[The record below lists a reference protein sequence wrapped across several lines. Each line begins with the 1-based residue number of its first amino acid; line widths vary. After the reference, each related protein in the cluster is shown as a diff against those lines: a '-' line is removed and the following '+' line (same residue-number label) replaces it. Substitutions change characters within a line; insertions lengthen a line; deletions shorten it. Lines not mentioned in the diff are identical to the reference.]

1 MLLQHAF
8 RAVPPGWRTGVT
20 FVASAASIHGKLCL
34 VTGATSGIGFV
45 TAQVL
50 AQQGATVVLVG
61 RDPNRGAAAV
71 ERITQETG
79 NNAVR
84 LLLADLSSQAQIVQ
98 LAQEFHDHFDRLDV
112 LVNNAGALFARRQLS
127 VDGIE
132 MTFALNHLGYFL
144 LTHLLLDTIKAS
156 PYARIV
162 NVASGAHRAGHIDF
176 DDLQGERRY
185 GGWRAYCQ
193 SKLANILFTYELAA
207 RLDGTGVTAN
217 VMHPGFVA
225 TNFGHNNGGPFGWLL
240 RVSQVAA
247 LSPQQGAETIIHLTA
262 APEMADIS
270 GRYFIKKR
278 VVRSSEESYDK
289 SIANRLWQISED
301 MVGL

>member
-1 MLLQHAF
+1 
-8 RAVPPGWRTGVT
+8 
-20 FVASAASIHGKLCL
+20 
-34 VTGATSGIGFV
+34 VTGATSGIGLI
-45 TAQVL
+45 TAQAL
-50 AQQGATVVLVG
+50 AQQGAIVVLVG

-71 ERITQETG
+71 ERITRATG
-79 NNAVR
+79 NDAISLV
-84 LLLADLSSQAQIVQ
+84 LADLSSQAQIVQ

-112 LVNNAGALFARRQLS
+112 LVNNAGALFARRKVS

-132 MTFALNHLGYFL
+132 MTLALNHLGYFL

-156 PYARIV
+156 ANARIV

-207 RLDGTGVTAN
+207 RLAGTGVTAN
-217 VMHPGFVA
+217 VLHPGFVA
-225 TNFGHNNGGPFGWLL
+225 TNFGHNNGGPFAWLI
-240 RVSQVAA
+240 RIAQVAA
-247 LSPQQGAETIIHLTA
+247 LSPQQGADTVIHLA
-262 APEMADIS
+262 ASPDVADFT

-278 VVRSSEESYDK
+278 AVQSSKESYDK
-289 SIANRLWQISED
+289 SIGLRLWQVSEN
-301 MVGL
+301 MLGLSSGGVQRASC

>member
-1 MLLQHAF
+1 L
-8 RAVPPGWRTGVT
+8 RKEVN
-20 FVASAASIHGKLCL
+20 FVAAASMHGKRCL
-34 VTGATSGIGFV
+34 VTGATSGIGFI
-45 TAQVL
+45 TAQAL
-50 AQQGATVVLVG
+50 AQQGAAVVLVG

-71 ERITQETG
+71 ERITHETG
-79 NNAVR
+79 NDAVS
-84 LLLADLSSQAQIVQ
+84 LLLADLSSQSQIVQ
-98 LAQEFHDHFDRLDV
+98 AAQEFHDHFDRLDI
-112 LVNNAGALFARRQLS
+112 LVNNAGALFAKRQLS

-207 RLDGTGVTAN
+207 RLRGTGVTAN

-225 TNFGHNNGGPFGWLL
+225 TNFGHNNSGLFAWLI
-240 RVSQVAA
+240 RITQVAA
-247 LSPQQGAETIIHLTA
+247 LSPQQGAETIIHLATSPDVA
-262 APEMADIS
+262 GHT

-278 VVRSSEESYDK
+278 AVPSSKESYDK

-301 MVGL
+301 MVGLSSSRRR